1 MGGVPRAR
9 RCTWGSGT
17 SPLVLVVLGR
27 HLVDRH
33 LEAFRPHRA
42 PAEPDTAPSVRCRH
56 AGRWPISRPVFDR
69 RRTVRCHTVRVPSS
83 GESSS
88 PSVRREQPRLPQC
101 PISPTVSRGEVMAP
115 ADQTVLEFAHAGRPS
130 SRPLLPAHRGPVP
143 RREADT
149 DEVRG
154 SKGSVFYRAHSYHT
168 KVPVEGLTR
177 LVEHYTDPGDV
188 IADPF
193 CGSGQTGV
201 AALLTGRHALI
212 SDLSPA
218 AVHIATGYTTK
229 VDAFLVRVTGGKVLD
244 ALADVERVLYSAP
257 EGRVEYRVWSDVYG
271 CPDCEREILFWDAGV
286 DPASGQVVTDICCPA
301 GHGPYSKNAL
311 PWLRSVPVQENV
323 NVPDRRKR
331 LVTDVAEANRS
342 GFQLPRSDFP
352 WHPTAPWESWREM
365 WRGQHQALAI
375 DTAADFYTDRNLYG
389 LASLWHEINAV
400 EDEPVRDALRFTFT
414 AVVNRA
420 SRRYQWHPTRPTNV
434 LSSTMYI
441 AALNYEFNVFS
452 LFRRKLS
459 TISDLYGRTWSAP
472 GTCEVRQGSATDL
485 SWMSNESIDYVFTD
499 PPFGSNIFYADSSF
513 LWEAWLGAQTDVA
526 AEAVVNKRVKADR
539 GGTDLNG
546 YESLMAESMTEIA
559 RVLRPN
565 AWASL
570 QFHNS
575 DDSVWSS
582 IQRAVE
588 DAGFGIGASVVM
600 DKGQLSF
607 KGLRHAG
614 KGEKVANFDL
624 VMHLRRERPP
634 ARIRSAMVR
643 DDVAAELVRYVA
655 DAPPSRRTTPSL
667 HSIVMRFLLAEN
679 ADLNGW
685 SFAAVEELCSDLFIR
700 EGNKWAL
707 PQ

>member
-1 MGGVPRAR
+1 MTVD
-9 RCTWGSGT
+9 
-17 SPLVLVVLGR
+17 GR
-27 HLVDRH
+27 HHTKRV
-33 LEAFRPHRA
+33 EAGA
-42 PAEPDTAPSVRCRH
+42 DL
-56 AGRWPISRPVFDR
+56 
-69 RRTVRCHTVRVPSS
+69 
-83 GESSS
+83 S
-88 PSVRREQPRLPQC
+88 PSVRQGPRSLRGCLPA
-101 PISPTVSRGEVMAP
+101 PTVLRGEVMA
-115 ADQTVLEFAHAGRPS
+115 DEDHLELGLGLAERPS
-130 SRPLLPAHRGPVP
+130 RRQLLTAHRGAAP

-149 DEVRG
+149 AEVRG

-168 KVPVEGLTR
+168 KVPVEGLSR
-177 LVEHYTDPGDV
+177 LVEHYTDVGGV

-201 AALLTGRHALI
+201 AAMLTGRHALV

-229 VDAFLVRVTGGKVLD
+229 VDASLVRVTGAKVLD
-244 ALADVERVLYSAP
+244 ALADVERMLYDAP

-286 DPASGQVVTDICCPA
+286 DSATGQVVTDICCAA

-311 PWLRSVPVQENV
+311 TWLRSVPVQENV

-331 LVTDVAEANRS
+331 LVTDIAEANWS
-342 GFQLPRSDFP
+342 GLQVPRSEFP
-352 WHPTAPWESWREM
+352 WYPTATWEPWREM

-375 DTAADFYTDRNLYG
+375 DTAADFHTDGNLYG
-389 LASLWHEINAV
+389 LASLWQEINAV
-400 EDEPVRDALRFTFT
+400 EDEPVRAALRFTFT

-459 TISDLYGRTWSAP
+459 TIADLYERTWSAP

-485 SWMSNESIDYVFTD
+485 SWIPDESIDYVFTD

-513 LWEAWLGAQTDVA
+513 LWEAWLGAQTDIA

-546 YESLMAESMTEIA
+546 YESLMAKSMTEIA
-559 RVLRPN
+559 RVLRPG

-582 IQRAVE
+582 LQRAVE
-588 DAGFGIGASVVM
+588 DAGFRVGASVVM

-607 KGLRHAG
+607 KGLRHEG
-614 KGEKVANFDL
+614 KGEKVASFDL
-624 VMHLRRERPP
+624 VMHLRREQPTD
-634 ARIRSAMVR
+634 AVRSTVTR
-643 DDVAAELVRYVA
+643 DDVAAEMVRYFA
-655 DAPPSRRTTPSL
+655 DAPISRRTTPSL
-667 HSIVMRFLLAEN
+667 HSIVMRYLLAEN
-679 ADLNGW
+679 ADLSGW
-685 SFAAVEELCSDLFIR
+685 SFGSVEELCAELFIR
-700 EGNKWAL
+700 EGNKWA
-707 PQ
+707 PRQ